1 MMKKTIVT
9 STLALL
15 LSVSLYGQW
24 TKMPNLPKNVISLH
38 VSNNNL
44 LAGTDTGIYY
54 TDNSGNSWGKAI
66 GITTT
71 AKSIAQD
78 GTKLLVASYE
88 QLFQSANNGYSWTSM
103 PTVYSFQDVNTVVLS
118 GSNYVIGMNGTGVWY
133 STDKGLTWVSS
144 NTSWQGR
151 NTDIVRKTGFMMA
164 SFQGSGYLQTSND
177 NGVTWYGAAGNGIK
191 VGQSSSF
198 QDIYCLGVKND
209 SILIAGTKNTGTS
222 SQYDG
227 VYFSYDDG
235 KNWTR
240 KINGISTTAINSLAV
255 IGNVIFA
262 GTNGG
267 GVFYSADEGLNWVAL
282 NTGLSNL
289 TINKLY
295 ISGSTLYAGV
305 STGVFNIDICNLLK
319 NNASLEAIGATTI
332 QSGDSVE
339 LRANTGGIQYQWF
352 VNNTQISS
360 SNKPVL
366 YAKEQ
371 GNYKAVISYSA
382 TCLDTTK
389 SIAVVVNGTNGMRD
403 KERQESHL
411 KVYPNPSSG
420 TVAFE
425 LTTPTFS
432 EPAEILIYDVAGS
445 LLKTLPVFTKQ
456 TQLTTDDWE
465 AGMYYAVLRS
475 KTISS
480 QAQAFIVVK

>member
-1 MMKKTIVT
+1 MIKKLIIT

-24 TKMPNLPKNVISLH
+24 TKLPNLSKNVISLH

-54 TDNSGNSWGKAI
+54 TDNSGNSWGTAT
-66 GITTT
+66 GINTI
-71 AKSIAQD
+71 AKSFAQD

-88 QLFQSANNGYSWTSM
+88 QVFQSTNNGYAWTSM
-103 PTVYSFQDVNTVVLS
+103 PTVYSFQDVNNVVFS
-118 GSNYVIGMNGTGVWY
+118 GSNYVIGMNGSGVWY
-133 STDKGLTWVSS
+133 STDKGSTWVSS

-151 NTDIVRKTGFMMA
+151 NTDIVQKPGFMMS

-191 VGQSSSF
+191 VGQTSSF

-209 SILIAGTKNTGTS
+209 SILIAGTKNSGTS

-227 VYFSYDDG
+227 VYFSYDNG
-235 KNWTR
+235 KNWSR

-267 GVFYSADEGLNWVAL
+267 GVFYSVDEGLNWVAL

-305 STGVFNIDICNLLK
+305 STGVFHIDICNLLD
-319 NNASLEAIGATTI
+319 NTASLEAMGATTI
-332 QSGDSVE
+332 QFGDSVE
-339 LRANTGGIQYQWF
+339 LRANTGGIQYEWF
-352 VNNTQISS
+352 LNNTKISS

-366 YAKEQ
+366 YAKDQ
-371 GNYKAVISYSA
+371 GNYKAIISYS
-382 TCLDTTK
+382 TNCFDTTK
-389 SIAVVVNGTNGMRD
+389 SIAVVVNGTNGIRD
-403 KERQESHL
+403 NERQENQL
-411 KVYPNPSSG
+411 NIYPNPSTG
-420 TVAFE
+420 AVAFE
-425 LTTPTFS
+425 LTTPAYS
-432 EPAEILIYDVAGS
+432 EPMEILIYDVAGS
-445 LLKTLPVFTKQ
+445 LVKAIPVFTKQ

-465 AGMYYAVLRS
+465 AGMYFAVLRS
-475 KTISS
+475 TTNSS
-480 QAQAFIVVK
+480 QAQAFVVIK